1 MLFLLPTGA
10 AGKRFIEEMIRLEN
24 SWTYKSFLE
33 TIAPKALMIMPGLLL
48 RKTSLNSKSKENSET
63 MKRRLSLSKNGQLD
77 QLMFERKTIQDTLK
91 SNVWVTTNN
100 NKEALTFSR
109 LIKEGKVN
117 KAIKILEKANTGG
130 ILPLS
135 DETDV
140 ENTSAKT
147 SGGFWNI
154 GRYTTKTIS
163 QEVHPVIYQ
172 TINSETVKDAIGKT
186 RGAAGFQEWT
196 LMEVWPYTDFR

>member
-1 MLFLLPTGA
+1 MLEKMLFLLPTGA

-91 SNVWVTTNN
+91 SN
-100 NKEALTFSR
+100 
-109 LIKEGKVN
+109 
-117 KAIKILEKANTGG
+117 
-130 ILPLS
+130 
-135 DETDV
+135 D
-140 ENTSAKT
+140 
-147 SGGFWNI
+147 
-154 GRYTTKTIS
+154 
-163 QEVHPVIYQ
+163 
-172 TINSETVKDAIGKT
+172 
-186 RGAAGFQEWT
+186 
-196 LMEVWPYTDFR
+196 

>member
-1 MLFLLPTGA
+1 MDLQ
-10 AGKRFIEEMIRLEN
+10 IISWNN
-24 SWTYKSFLE
+24 STKG
-33 TIAPKALMIMPGLLL
+33 IDDMPGLLL

-77 QLMFERKTIQDTLK
+77 QLMFERKTMQDTLK
-91 SNVWVTTNN
+91 SNVWVTANN
-100 NKEALTFSR
+100 NIEALTFAR

-147 SGGFWNI
+147 SGGSWNI
-154 GRYTTKTIS
+154 GQYTTKKIS
-163 QEVHPVIYQ
+163 QEVHPVIYE
-172 TINSETVKDAIGKT
+172 TINSEMVKDAIRKT
-186 RGAAGFQEWT
+186 RGAACFQEWT